1 MTEQKNIKSYIDI
14 SESDCES
21 MSEDVSKT
29 YAQAIM
35 LDIQSPA
42 EFVEEDA
49 DRLGFS
55 GKVLIDRLKWGD
67 VRISRGLAAIIV
79 TISKG
84 VPGELVMWAFT
95 LNKMYNGLTLTASDI
110 AVYFPIGFP
119 IEEARE
125 KIWDAQKDVNAPL
138 GNAVDVKENWK

>member
-1 MTEQKNIKSYIDI
+1 MTEQNNIKSYIDI

-67 VRISRGLAAIIV
+67 IKISRGLAAII
-79 TISKG
+79 TMLSKG
-84 VPGELVMWAFT
+84 VPGEIVMWAFT
-95 LNKMYNGLTLTASDI
+95 LCKMYKGSTLTASDL
-110 AVYFPIGFP
+110 ASYFPIGFP

-138 GNAVDVKENWK
+138 GNAVDDKENW